1 MKQVKTL
8 VLATV
13 LFIGTQFTTA
23 QAKVGHIN
31 VQELMMAN
39 PAMKTAETQLKKLQE
54 TYDGEYKKMVQEY
67 QTKLEQYQKDAEAK
81 TVTDAVNE
89 TRSQEMQDMGARIQK
104 FQETSYKALQD
115 KQLELQKP
123 IMDKALAAIQKVA
136 GTKGLSYVL
145 DATSPGTIL
154 YVGTGSVDIIADV
167 KKELGY

>member
-13 LFIGTQFTTA
+13 LFIGTHFATA

-136 GTKGLSYVL
+136 AAKGLSYVL

-154 YVGTGSVDIIADV
+154 YVGTGSIDIIADV